1 MKKKPS
7 YLKDSSNITK
17 SAGQMQTAKG
27 SAANSKRATKSYTKN
42 ENSALEKRLD
52 KRGF

>member
-17 SAGQMQTAKG
+17 SAGQKQTAKG
-27 SAANSKRATKSYTKN
+27 SAGNTKRATKSYTEN
-42 ENSALEKRLD
+42 ENAALEKRLN